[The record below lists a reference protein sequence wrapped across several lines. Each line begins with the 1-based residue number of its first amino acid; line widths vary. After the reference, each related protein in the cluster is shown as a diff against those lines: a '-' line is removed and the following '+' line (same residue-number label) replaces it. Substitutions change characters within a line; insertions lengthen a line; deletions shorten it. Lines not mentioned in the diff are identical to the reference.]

1 MNDMQVVEIKAKS
14 ALNRSGMVEL
24 DYAFN
29 AYLGCAHGCRY
40 CYAADITPEES
51 AETWGDT
58 VRVRVNIIELLQ
70 REIKSMRRGLV
81 GISTITDPYQP
92 VEAKYRLSRQAISL
106 LLANGFRVSIQTK
119 SPLVLRD
126 LDILRDRKGLDAG
139 VSLATPDS
147 QISRLID
154 RKSPLPEARIRT
166 MRELTR
172 NSIKTWMFLGPII
185 PGINDSF
192 DSIEALISVAS
203 DLKIRVIYDLLNPYS
218 GAKSM
223 LGDSLGPAWISS
235 MSGLDRRRWW
245 ERVESTII
253 RIAREYNVKC
263 NSEASEL
270 SAETGLIYKPL
281 F

>member
-1 MNDMQVVEIKAKS
+1 MEMRVLEMKAKS

-40 CYAADITPEES
+40 CYAADITPGES

-58 VRVRVNIIELLQ
+58 VRVRTNIIEVLQ
-70 REIKSMRRGLV
+70 KEIKSKRRGLV

-92 VEAKYRLSRQAISL
+92 MEARYRLSRQAIGL

-126 LDILRDRKGLDAG
+126 LDILRGKKGLDAG
-139 VSLATPDS
+139 VSLATPDKE
-147 QISRLID
+147 ISRLID
-154 RKSPLPEARIRT
+154 RKSPLPDARIRT
-166 MRELTR
+166 LRGLSR
-172 NSIKTWMFLGPII
+172 NGIKTWMFLGPII
-185 PGINDSF
+185 PGINDS
-192 DSIEALISVAS
+192 DESIEALISIAS

-218 GAKSM
+218 GARSM
-223 LGDSLGPAWISS
+223 LGETLGSEWSSS
-235 MSGLDRRRWW
+235 MKTLDRRKWW
-245 ERVESTII
+245 ENRESTIK
-253 RIAREYNVKC
+253 RLAGQYNVEC

-270 SAETGLIYKPL
+270 TAETGILYKPL
-281 F
+281 Y

>member
-1 MNDMQVVEIKAKS
+1 MEMRVLEMKAKS

-40 CYAADITPEES
+40 CYAADITPGQS

-58 VRVRVNIIELLQ
+58 VRVRTNIIGVLQ
-70 REIKSMRRGLV
+70 KEIKSKRRGLV

-92 VEAKYRLSRQAISL
+92 IEARYRLSRQAIGL

-126 LDILRDRKGLDAG
+126 LDILRGKKGLDAG
-139 VSLATPDS
+139 VSLATPDKE
-147 QISRLID
+147 ISRLID
-154 RKSPLPEARIRT
+154 RKSPLPDARIRT
-166 MRELTR
+166 LRGLSR
-172 NSIKTWMFLGPII
+172 NGIKTWMFLGPII
-185 PGINDSF
+185 PGINDS
-192 DSIEALISVAS
+192 DESIEALISIAS

-218 GAKSM
+218 GARSM
-223 LGDSLGPAWISS
+223 LGETLGSEWSSS
-235 MSGLDRRRWW
+235 MKTLDRRKWW
-245 ERVESTII
+245 ENRESTIK
-253 RIAREYNVKC
+253 RLAGQYNVEC

-270 SAETGLIYKPL
+270 TAETGILYKPL
-281 F
+281 Y

>member
-1 MNDMQVVEIKAKS
+1 MEMRVLEMKAKS

-40 CYAADITPEES
+40 CYAADITPGES

-58 VRVRVNIIELLQ
+58 VRVRTNIIGVLQ
-70 REIKSMRRGLV
+70 KEIKSKRRGLV

-92 VEAKYRLSRQAISL
+92 IEARYRLSRQAIGL

-126 LDILRDRKGLDAG
+126 LDILRGKKGLDAG
-139 VSLATPDS
+139 VSLATPDKE
-147 QISRLID
+147 ISRLID
-154 RKSPLPEARIRT
+154 RKSPLPDARIRT
-166 MRELTR
+166 LRGLSR
-172 NSIKTWMFLGPII
+172 NGIKTWMFLGPII
-185 PGINDSF
+185 PGINDS
-192 DSIEALISVAS
+192 DESIEALISIAS

-218 GAKSM
+218 GARSM
-223 LGDSLGPAWISS
+223 LGETLGSEWSSS
-235 MSGLDRRRWW
+235 MKTLDRRKWW
-245 ERVESTII
+245 ENRESTIK
-253 RIAREYNVKC
+253 RLAGQYNVEC

-270 SAETGLIYKPL
+270 TAETGILYKPL
-281 F
+281 Y